1 MGERLPRFTSPSR
14 SSSGKDGGARSSD
27 DDDSSSGMEFGSPA
41 RVDAGGSLARWTR
54 ITDGHTGEYVDESV
68 KTAEGG
74 LVELKK
80 KKVDDSRLQIQQH
93 YTNSAGEAVTQ
104 FKCSYS
110 QRLGCP
116 YQARMKVGGRADD
129 CIELS
134 ERYDHDHGSADK
146 NVRGID
152 FKLERWIATNFIV
165 ENSALRPMRYIK
177 MAVTSKLLPDY
188 DDASHKKK
196 AQKMTAYVNR
206 HRKTRREDGT
216 ATRESLAAL
225 VRNMHQLRLGPLA
238 PNGDLDSLGHLK
250 KVFYIILESY

>member
-1 MGERLPRFTSPSR
+1 MKCPKHGVSQACTSQAWHLESLIVWDVSRIRRTATFLIRFATMDMGERLPRFTSPLR
-14 SSSGKDGGARSSD
+14 SSSGKDGGARPSD

-80 KKVDDSRLQIQQH
+80 KKVDDSRLQIQQK

-146 NVRGID
+146 NVRGIA
-152 FKLERWIATNFIV
+152 FKLE
-165 ENSALRPMRYIK
+165 
-177 MAVTSKLLPDY
+177 
-188 DDASHKKK
+188 
-196 AQKMTAYVNR
+196 
-206 HRKTRREDGT
+206 
-216 ATRESLAAL
+216 
-225 VRNMHQLRLGPLA
+225 
-238 PNGDLDSLGHLK
+238 
-250 KVFYIILESY
+250 